1 MSFDFRVRMLLK
13 GAVTLQRVIQKQH
26 VESAL
31 RKIPREVS
39 RKRSVRLMSDRA
51 KDLKTFEMG
60 IGSFPYYGSSI
71 DIKACK
77 KSRLWKLASCPT
89 PLTDTSK
96 MHSVVVFVDMAGD
109 LGVVVKHSNT
119 PLVFCNP
126 SLSLTVAYETAVSGT
141 DFVHCARLCPVNL
154 FLGFWWRNKLRKL
167 VDAILGKLRYLIRHV
182 SNIFFFLR

>member
-109 LGVVVKHSNT
+109 LRVVVKHSNS
-119 PLVFCNP
+119 PFVFCNP
-126 SLSLTVAYETAVSGT
+126 SFQFDRSIRNCSWWNWFCTLCQIVTGQPFPGVLVAEQTAKA
-141 DFVHCARLCPVNL
+141 C
-154 FLGFWWRNKLRKL
+154 WRNFREAQIFNTSCIK
-167 VDAILGKLRYLIRHV
+167 Y
-182 SNIFFFLR
+182 FFFLR